1 MSGDAVQHSAVNMA
15 ICQQSASGAVV
26 WGERC
31 LRHTAPEPEMI
42 SGLCRRLCTR
52 AAARLRAALGA
63 PTTVC
68 HPRRTLHLARAS
80 VEVFKCSEQAG
91 GACRFGAEIRREINH
106 GGRTSVCLE
115 PL

>member
-15 ICQQSASGAVV
+15 SCQQSASGAVV
-26 WGERC
+26 WGVRC
-31 LRHTAPEPEMI
+31 FRHTAPEQEVI

-68 HPRRTLHLARAS
+68 HPRRTLHLPRQ
-80 VEVFKCSEQAG
+80 VQC
-91 GACRFGAEIRREINH
+91 
-106 GGRTSVCLE
+106 
-115 PL
+115 